1 MGFST
6 GFGTAFTAFSK
17 MTSAYQD
24 SYFDQV
30 EKERENK
37 RANDKIKQDKIDKA
51 NALVRQNQ
59 QQAFTAASSTQTA
72 IANIDKKIADNQSS
86 SSKNT
91 QEQRLEIHNKL
102 VKQKNNIINLG
113 KKRLATLGI
122 TSEQLG
128 IDLSSGVG
136 TQLKPIEH
144 EGKLYGISVE
154 DEEIIRSSNGRLR
167 LNGNKIET
175 RVQEWSTTQG
185 KMIDKQDENGEFT
198 YEPTNQELP
207 SLDDMF
213 AMPESGKQSQTR
225 VGLFNEK
232 SLLLEKERA
241 GTINENEQARLVEI
255 TNYLSTDAEQK
266 WAEMGAG
273 GKLMEKYAGGGSAL
287 DVITQ
292 ADINKIRLSERRTGF
307 KMVGVDTKEINND
320 EVTIRSGRVLNN
332 ALSKVRPEEYE
343 RGVLDNIATKVK
355 TIFSDETWESMDKK
369 EKEKAILTIGLNTS
383 LGSALAQYVKSISG
397 AAVAEAEYNRLK
409 DVFTA
414 GNYSNIQ
421 SLRESIS
428 TFYSNI
434 ERSYMVK
441 LNSSIADGG
450 SFILN
455 KIKRH
460 KELTN
465 MPTYSEAYKQI
476 EDKAKEMGWSE
487 DTIRLYLETQG
498 Y

>member
-1 MGFST
+1 
-6 GFGTAFTAFSK
+6 
-17 MTSAYQD
+17 
-24 SYFDQV
+24 
-30 EKERENK
+30 
-37 RANDKIKQDKIDKA
+37 
-51 NALVRQNQ
+51 
-59 QQAFTAASSTQTA
+59 
-72 IANIDKKIADNQSS
+72 
-86 SSKNT
+86 
-91 QEQRLEIHNKL
+91 
-102 VKQKNNIINLG
+102 
-113 KKRLATLGI
+113 
-122 TSEQLG
+122 
-128 IDLSSGVG
+128 
-136 TQLKPIEH
+136 
-144 EGKLYGISVE
+144 
-154 DEEIIRSSNGRLR
+154 
-167 LNGNKIET
+167 
-175 RVQEWSTTQG
+175 
-185 KMIDKQDENGEFT
+185 
-198 YEPTNQELP
+198 
-207 SLDDMF
+207 
-213 AMPESGKQSQTR
+213 
-225 VGLFNEK
+225 
-232 SLLLEKERA
+232 
-241 GTINENEQARLVEI
+241 
-255 TNYLSTDAEQK
+255 
-266 WAEMGAG
+266 
-273 GKLMEKYAGGGSAL
+273 
-287 DVITQ
+287 
-292 ADINKIRLSERRTGF
+292 
-307 KMVGVDTKEINND
+307 MVGVDTKEINND

-421 SLRESIS
+421 SLRKSIS